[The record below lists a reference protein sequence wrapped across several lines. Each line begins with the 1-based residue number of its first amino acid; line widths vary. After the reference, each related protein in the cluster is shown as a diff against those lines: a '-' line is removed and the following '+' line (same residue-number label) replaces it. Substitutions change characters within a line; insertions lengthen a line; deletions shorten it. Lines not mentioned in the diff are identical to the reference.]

1 MSTSPQTVRRWS
13 SERKSQLVLKL
24 LRGGDAAQLARE
36 HGLSQAELYAWRD
49 RFLEGGRTALKE
61 RRRREDGGQARL
73 ISTLER
79 KVGQLT
85 MENEIL
91 KKTAHRTNHR

>member
-36 HGLSQAELYAWRD
+36 HGLRRS
-49 RFLEGGRTALKE
+49 GRQIIPAVVAMLFAPGIRVPGYE
-61 RRRREDGGQARL
+61 
-73 ISTLER
+73 
-79 KVGQLT
+79 
-85 MENEIL
+85 
-91 KKTAHRTNHR
+91 